1 MVNELTR
8 ATVLEAVLGERERQ
22 DYLHGD
28 SNLTNTD
35 ADWFVILG
43 EEMGEV
49 SKDIQENDREH
60 MFREVI
66 ECAAVCFAWA
76 EAYLNNEI
84 VLKD

>member
-8 ATVLEAVLGERERQ
+8 AKVLEAVLGERERQ
-22 DYLHGD
+22 DNLHGD
-28 SNLTNTD
+28 SNLNNTD
-35 ADWFVILG
+35 AGWFVILG

-49 SKDIQENDREH
+49 AKDILEHDREH
-60 MFREVI
+60 MYREVI

-76 EAYLNNEI
+76 EAFINNEI

>member
-1 MVNELTR
+1 MANEITR
-8 ATVLEAVLGERERQ
+8 AKVLEAVLGERERQ

-28 SNLTNTD
+28 SNLNNTD

-43 EEMGEV
+43 EEVGEV
-49 SKDIQENDREH
+49 AKDILEHDREH

-76 EAYLNNEI
+76 EAFINNEV

>member
-8 ATVLEAVLGERERQ
+8 AKVLEAVLGERERQ

-43 EEMGEV
+43 EEMGETA
-49 SKDIQENDREH
+49 KDIIEHDREH
-60 MFREVI
+60 MFREVV

-76 EAYLNNEI
+76 EAFINNEI

>member
-1 MVNELTR
+1 MVNETTR
-8 ATVLEAVLGERERQ
+8 AQVLEAVLGERERQ

-28 SNLTNTD
+28 NNLMKTD
-35 ADWFVILG
+35 SDWYVILG
-43 EEMGEV
+43 EEYGEV
-49 SKDIQENDREH
+49 AKDILEYDRPH

-76 EAYLNNEI
+76 EAYLNDEI

>member
-1 MVNELTR
+1 MANEITR
-8 ATVLEAVLGERERQ
+8 VLGERERQ

-28 SNLTNTD
+28 SNLNNTD

-43 EEMGEV
+43 EEVGEV
-49 SKDIQENDREH
+49 AKDILEHDREH

-76 EAYLNNEI
+76 EAFINNEV